1 MRDRRAVRPQTEA
14 WHLPWHPQPSK
25 FQAQGGAVGLQA
37 QFKGLAETLTRNEE
51 KIVVELVAVQGKP
64 ADIGGYYL
72 PETEKCQSVM
82 RPSATLNAALA
93 QMEDPL
99 GTERSRSAA

>member
-1 MRDRRAVRPQTEA
+1 MYWAQELAAQTED
-14 WHLPWHPQPSK
+14 P
-25 FQAQGGAVGLQA
+25 GLQA
-37 QFKGLAETLTRNEE
+37 QFKGLAETLTHNEE
-51 KIVVELVAVQGKP
+51 KIVAELVAVQGKP

-72 PETEKCQSVM
+72 PDTERCQSVM

-99 GTERSRSAA
+99 GAARSRSAA